1 MLKKSPSGKVKVTKN
16 ALFFLSKGST
26 QHSINFNSQL
36 FWPEA
41 QGFKK
46 KHKLLKRDNTFQN

>member
-26 QHSINFNSQL
+26 QHSFNFNSQL
-36 FWPEA
+36 F
-41 QGFKK
+41 
-46 KHKLLKRDNTFQN
+46 